1 MQANKTLTENDERLL
16 AKDIMIMF
24 TQKGVSYAQAERIL
38 EIASNQM
45 RNIPLI
51 NIGEEPKML
60 FTPEDSSGTKY
71 SPESIGIP
79 CPIADREQCQ

>member
-1 MQANKTLTENDERLL
+1 MDKEKLIQIYEIMADITLANLNKIKEADTTLDDS
-16 AKDIMIMF
+16 DISMISA
-24 TQKGVSYAQAERIL
+24 TLQLYNATADNHQQE
-38 EIASNQM
+38 
-45 RNIPLI
+45 
-51 NIGEEPKML
+51 ML